1 MTGQALTAEAFWV
14 TAPGRGELRSEC
26 LAALAPGEVRVRAL
40 YSGIS
45 RGSES
50 LVFRGQVPP
59 SEYRRMRA
67 PFQAGDF
74 PAPVKYGYINVGLVE
89 EGPAELLG
97 REVFCL
103 YPHQTRY
110 LVPAEAVHPLPDGV
124 PAARAV
130 LAANLETAVNGLW
143 DAAPRIG
150 DRIAVVGGGTLGC
163 LLAWLAG
170 RIPGADV
177 QLVDLNPER
186 RKVAQALG
194 IGFATPDDA
203 AANADLVIHSSGSP
217 AGLQLS
223 LDLAGFEARVVEM
236 SWFGDRQVP
245 LALGGAFHARRL
257 SLCSSQVGSVAGS
270 QRARWN
276 TRRRMALALR
286 LLSDP
291 LLDVLIT
298 GEDSFR
304 DLPALMDQ
312 LADNPGN
319 TLCHRIVYS

>member
-1 MTGQALTAEAFWV
+1 MRT
-14 TAPGRGELRSEC
+14 
-26 LAALAPGEVRVRAL
+26 L
-40 YSGIS
+40 YSAVS

-59 SEYRRMRA
+59 SEYQRMRA

-89 EGPAELLG
+89 AGPAALLG

-110 LVPAEAVHPLPDGV
+110 LVPAEAVHPLPAGI

-143 DAAPRIG
+143 DASPRLG
-150 DRIAVVGGGTLGC
+150 DRIAVVGAGTLGC

-170 RIPGADV
+170 RIPGCFV

-186 RKVAQALG
+186 APVARALG
-194 IGFATPDDA
+194 VDFAAPDDA
-203 AANADLVIHSSGSP
+203 SADADLVIHCSGNP
-217 AGLQLS
+217 DGLQLA
-223 LDLAGFEARVVEM
+223 LELAAFEARVLEM

-245 LALGGAFHARRL
+245 LSLGGAFHARRL
-257 SLCSSQVGSVAGS
+257 HLCSSQVGVVADP
-270 QRARWN
+270 QRARWS

-286 LLSDP
+286 LLAEP
-291 LLDVLIT
+291 LLDILIT

-304 DLPALMDQ
+304 DLPALMAR
-312 LADNPGN
+312 LAEQPGN
-319 TLCHRIVYS
+319 TLCHRIIYS